1 MNDKATDTIKAVK
14 EALTFIDHMW
24 GDWEGDFHDFVANV
38 ISEDTVTQY
47 DVQHLLD
54 ALTRNEHVDGMENLF
69 VNKQGSKYR
78 IKVKR

>member
-1 MNDKATDTIKAVK
+1 MSDKTAVTVRAVK
-14 EALTFIDHMW
+14 EALSFIDDMW
-24 GDWEGDFHDFVANV
+24 GDWEGDFHDFVANG

-54 ALTRNEHVDGMENLF
+54 ALTRNEHVEGMENLF

>member
-1 MNDKATDTIKAVK
+1 MNNKATVTIKAVK
-14 EALTFIDHMW
+14 EALTFIDEMW